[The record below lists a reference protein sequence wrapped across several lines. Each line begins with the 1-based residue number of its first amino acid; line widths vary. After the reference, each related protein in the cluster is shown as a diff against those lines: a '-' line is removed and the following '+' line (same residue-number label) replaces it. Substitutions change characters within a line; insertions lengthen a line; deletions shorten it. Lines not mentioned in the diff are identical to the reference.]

1 MELTAKGHQK
11 HTQTFFSAPGYRVHP
26 GAFFVG
32 IHAENR

>member
-1 MELTAKGHQK
+1 MELTAKGHQI
-11 HTQTFFSAPGYRVHP
+11 HTQTFCSAPGYRVHP